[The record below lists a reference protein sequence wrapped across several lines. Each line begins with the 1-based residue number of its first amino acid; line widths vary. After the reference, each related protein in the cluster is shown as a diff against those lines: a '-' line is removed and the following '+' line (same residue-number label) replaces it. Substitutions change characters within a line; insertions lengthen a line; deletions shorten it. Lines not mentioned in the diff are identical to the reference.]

1 MNLTM
6 NIRPKVIAL
15 VAGLFGAL
23 IVMEVLIQEYIIM
36 PSFTRLERADA
47 RTSMTRV
54 AYALDRTL
62 EGLESTAADWSDWGE
77 LYQFMQNR
85 NHAFLDTYT
94 TIVAMAPLKVNLLL
108 LVDPDGTVVFAAGR
122 ELESG
127 APLPIDLAGRTSL
140 PQDFP
145 WRKEL
150 AGGRSVRGLVRTDRG
165 VMMLAAA
172 PILDGSGKGKSLG
185 LAIFGRLMT
194 PAQVRE
200 IGTQAQANVAMLDG
214 PVAAATVPAATPA
227 SAAPELREAGA
238 VTQVFRS
245 YNDISGR
252 PLMTL
257 RVDVP
262 RSITVQGHNA
272 VNYSLWYLVGAA
284 VTVLVLVIILLNRL
298 VLGPIARLTR
308 HAVAV
313 GNGGDLSARLNF
325 TGGDEIGRLAREFD
339 RMVGRVAESRR
350 QLADQSFQAGF
361 AELARGV
368 MHNLG
373 NAMTPLGVRLSLLA
387 GRLRA
392 LPVADVAA
400 AAAELAGT
408 EAVAGRDAV
417 AGAGASAAHALADEP
432 VAAQRRADL
441 AQFLKYGCAQIE
453 AAIAEAHADVAVME
467 RQAAIVTATLA
478 EQTASANNEQL
489 LESVRLPELLA
500 QTLEIVPDAARRRLI
515 VEADESLGAV
525 GAVTVARTVLRLVLQ
540 NLIINAADAV
550 GEAGLAQG
558 ALRLTADIEHGEGKQ
573 QLHLQCRDNGAGIAP
588 EHLQRVFEKGFSTK
602 SRGKNH
608 GIGLHWCANAIR
620 SLGGRIWAVSD
631 GPGRGASLHVLFPIA
646 RGGTPT

>member
-1 MNLTM
+1 M
-6 NIRPKVIAL
+6 AL
-15 VAGLFGAL
+15 FAALFGAL
-23 IVMEVLIQEYIIM
+23 IVMEVLIQERIIM
-36 PSFTRLERADA
+36 PSFARLERADA
-47 RTSMTRV
+47 LTSMTRV
-54 AYALDRTL
+54 DYALERTL

-85 NHAFLDTYT
+85 NPAFLDTYT

-108 LVDPDGTVVFAAGR
+108 LVEPSGTVVFAAAR
-122 ELESG
+122 DLESG
-127 APLPIDLAGRTSL
+127 APLPIDLAGRPSL

-145 WRKEL
+145 WRSAL
-150 AGGRSVRGLVRTDRG
+150 TGGRAARGLVRTDRG

-172 PILDGSGKGKSLG
+172 PILDGSGKGQSLG

-194 PAQVRE
+194 PAQLRE
-200 IGTQAQANVAMLDG
+200 IGTQAQATLAMLDEPAAAAQG
-214 PVAAATVPAATPA
+214 AAAPAVAAPSLV
-227 SAAPELREAGA
+227 EAGA

-245 YNDISGR
+245 YRDIYGR

-262 RSITVQGHNA
+262 RAITAQGQNA
-272 VNYSLWYLVGAA
+272 VDYSLWYLVGAA
-284 VTVLVLVIILLNRL
+284 ITVLVLLIILLNRL
-298 VLGPIARLTR
+298 VLGPIARVTR

-313 GNGGDLSARLNF
+313 GDGGDLSARLDF
-325 TGGDEIGRLAREFD
+325 TGSDEIGRLAREFD

-361 AELARGV
+361 AELAKGI

-373 NAMTPLGVRLSLLA
+373 NAMTPLELHLSLLA
-387 GRLRA
+387 TRLRA
-392 LPVADVAA
+392 VPVADVAA
-400 AAAELAGT
+400 AAAELAG
-408 EAVAGRDAV
+408 AAGTTDA
-417 AGAGASAAHALADEP
+417 AGDP

-441 AQFLKYGCAQIE
+441 AQFIQYGCEQIA

-478 EQTASANNEQL
+478 EQTASANHEQV

-500 QTLEIVPDAARRRLI
+500 QTLEIVPDACRRRLI
-515 VEADESLGAV
+515 VEADDSLRAV

-550 GEAGLAQG
+550 DEAGLTQG
-558 ALRLTADIEHGEGKQ
+558 ALRLTADIESGDGRQ

-588 EHLQRVFEKGFSTK
+588 EHLKRVFEKGFSTK
-602 SRGKNH
+602 SRAKNH

-631 GPGRGASLHVLFPIA
+631 GPGRGASLHVVFPIA
-646 RGGTPT
+646 RGASPA

>member
-1 MNLTM
+1 MT
-6 NIRPKVIAL
+6 IRFKVGAL
-15 VAGLFGAL
+15 VALLFA
-23 IVMEVLIQEYIIM
+23 VLIAMGGIVQEYVLM
-36 PSFTRLERADA
+36 PSFVELERHSA
-47 RTSMTRV
+47 RTSMTRID
-54 AYALDRTL
+54 YALDRTIERL
-62 EGLESTAADWSDWGE
+62 RLNDQEWSNWGE
-77 LYQFMQNR
+77 LYQFMQDFNA
-85 NHAFLDTYT
+85 AFLATYT
-94 TIVAMAPLKVNLLL
+94 TAEAMTPLKVNMLM
-108 LVDPDGTVVFAAGR
+108 LVDRTGKVVFSAAR
-122 ELESG
+122 DLDTG
-127 APLPIDLAGRTSL
+127 APLDLDLAQAGSL
-140 PQDFP
+140 PEDFP
-145 WRKEL
+145 WRNNLTSGEP
-150 AGGRSVRGLVRTDRG
+150 AQGLVRTSRG

-172 PILDGSGKGKSLG
+172 PIFNGSGGGRALG
-185 LAIFGRLMT
+185 MTLMGRLMT

-200 IGTQAQANVAMLDG
+200 IGTQAQAALAMLDG

-245 YNDISGR
+245 YNDIYGR

-262 RSITVQGHNA
+262 RRITAQGHA
-272 VNYSLWYLVGAA
+272 AIVYSTWYLVGAA
-284 VTVLVLVIILLNRL
+284 VMILVLLLVVLNRV
-298 VLGPIARLTR
+298 VLKQVTRVTR

-373 NAMTPLGVRLSLLA
+373 NAMTPLGVHLSLLA

-646 RGGTPT
+646 RGGGLGRGR

>member
-1 MNLTM
+1 M
-6 NIRPKVIAL
+6 NIRPKVMAL
-15 VAGLFGAL
+15 FAALFGAL
-23 IVMEVLIQEYIIM
+23 IVMEVLIQERIIM
-36 PSFTRLERADA
+36 PSFARLERADA
-47 RTSMTRV
+47 LTSMTRV
-54 AYALDRTL
+54 DYALERTL

-85 NHAFLDTYT
+85 NPAFLDTYT

-108 LVDPDGTVVFAAGR
+108 LVDPTGTVVFAAAR

-127 APLPIDLAGRTSL
+127 APLPIDLAGRPAL

-145 WRKEL
+145 WRNAL
-150 AGGRSVRGLVRTDRG
+150 TGGRSARGLVRTDRG

-172 PILDGSGKGKSLG
+172 PILDGSGKGQSLG

-200 IGTQAQANVAMLDG
+200 IGTQAQATLAMLDEPAAG
-214 PVAAATVPAATPA
+214 AAPGGAAAAAAAQGAAAQAVAAPSLV
-227 SAAPELREAGA
+227 EAGG

-245 YNDISGR
+245 YRDIYGR

-262 RSITVQGHNA
+262 RAITAQGKSA
-272 VNYSLWYLVGAA
+272 VDYSLWYLVGAA
-284 VTVLVLVIILLNRL
+284 ITVLALLIILLNRL
-298 VLGPIARLTR
+298 VLGPIARVTR

-313 GNGGDLSARLNF
+313 GDGGDLSARLDF
-325 TGGDEIGRLAREFD
+325 TGDDEIGRLAREFD

-361 AELARGV
+361 AELAKGI

-373 NAMTPLGVRLSLLA
+373 NAMTPLGLHLSLLA
-387 GRLRA
+387 TRLRA
-392 LPVADVAA
+392 MPVADVAA

-408 EAVAGRDAV
+408 
-417 AGAGASAAHALADEP
+417 AGAAGDP

-441 AQFLKYGCAQIE
+441 AQFIRYGCEQIE
-453 AAIAEAHADVAVME
+453 AAIAEAHGDVAVME

-478 EQTASANNEQL
+478 EQTASANHEQV

-500 QTLEIVPDAARRRLI
+500 QTLEIVPDACRRRLI
-515 VEADESLGAV
+515 VEADDSLRAV

-550 GEAGLAQG
+550 DEAGLTQG
-558 ALRLTADIEHGEGKQ
+558 ALRLTADIESGDGGQ
-573 QLHLQCRDNGAGIAP
+573 QLHLQCQDNGAGIAP
-588 EHLQRVFEKGFSTK
+588 EHLKRVFEKGFSTK
-602 SRGKNH
+602 SRAKNH

-631 GPGRGASLHVLFPIA
+631 GPGRGASLHVVFPIA
-646 RGGTPT
+646 RGASPA